1 MLKNW
6 LRKHPFALA
15 VVGFL
20 VTWFVLEYI
29 AGLLGLTE
37 ELAEGELLSI
47 YRVALCLFAAARL
60 FKFDRFTSDERVI
73 WTYCLVGLTVCV
85 VYIELIY
92 LIDVPEYAQV
102 GISTIGVV
110 AIAYFLG
117 EKGELRLRI
126 NRLKD
131 KYTDNSESTA
141 HTKTDQEGEF
151 DSLAG
156 GELYDRIWIEIE
168 AGAVDNELWD
178 KLAEEYRGD
187 ERKTKAAY
195 LSERAQQLRES

>member
-47 YRVALCLFAAARL
+47 YRVALCLFTAVRL
-60 FKFDRFTSDERVI
+60 FQFDRFTSDERVI

-126 NRLKD
+126 NRLKV
-131 KYTDNSESTA
+131 KYTENSESTT

-156 GELYDRIWIEIE
+156 GELYDRIWTEIE

-178 KLAEEYRGD
+178 KLAEKYRGD
-187 ERKTKAAY
+187 EKKTKAAY
-195 LSERAQQLRES
+195 LSERARQLRDS